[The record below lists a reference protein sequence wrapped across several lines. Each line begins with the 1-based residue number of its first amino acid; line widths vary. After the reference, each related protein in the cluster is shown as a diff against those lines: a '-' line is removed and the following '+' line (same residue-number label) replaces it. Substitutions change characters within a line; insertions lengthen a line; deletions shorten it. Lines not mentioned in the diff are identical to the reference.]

1 MSLFVTCASFYA
13 SSLIFLQKTSRK
25 SKKIKKPRRKSKK
38 IKKKQKTQKYLTLR
52 TRSLRVTSSSEKIV
66 FYEFKEV
73 FKTQRRFLFMNKIK
87 KQNIM
92 TRCKKFKTIMQFGRV
107 QTRKHVIIF
116 FLQNF
121 KMLFSPFF
129 LAAYQYSSNF
139 FDCKT
144 LFKTKDNTMSQFF
157 FWTLKWVSWKRDW
170 PHPNEIRAKAKFS
183 IHFTSFLNK

>member
-116 FLQNF
+116 FLQSF
-121 KMLFSPFF
+121 KMLFSPP
-129 LAAYQYSSNF
+129 
-139 FDCKT
+139 
-144 LFKTKDNTMSQFF
+144 F
-157 FWTLKWVSWKRDW
+157 FWLHVNIPVT
-170 PHPNEIRAKAKFS
+170 FS
-183 IHFTSFLNK
+183 IAKPCSKQRTIPWVNFSFGHWNGYPEKGTGPTPMRSGLRPSSQSILHLF

>member
-1 MSLFVTCASFYA
+1 MNSQYIRVNFTFKVFPNEGTIQRKNYVNQPVLYVKYFSFLELVLRIDEPFRYMRIILCFEFNF
-13 SSLIFLQKTSRK
+13 SSKKNKQ
-25 SKKIKKPRRKSKK
+25 KIKKKSKNPAENQKK

-92 TRCKKFKTIMQFGRV
+92 TRCKKFKMIMQFGRV

-121 KMLFSPFF
+121 KMLFSPLFF
-129 LAAYQYSSNF
+129 G
-139 FDCKT
+139 C
-144 LFKTKDNTMSQFF
+144 MSISQ
-157 FWTLKWVSWKRDW
+157 
-170 PHPNEIRAKAKFS
+170 
-183 IHFTSFLNK
+183 

>member
-13 SSLIFLQKTSRK
+13 SSLIFS
-25 SKKIKKPRRKSKK
+25 SKNKQKIKKNQKKPCRKSKK

-73 FKTQRRFLFMNKIK
+73 FKTQIRFLFMNKIK

-121 KMLFSPFF
+121 KMLFSPLFF
-129 LAAYQYSSNF
+129 G
-139 FDCKT
+139 C
-144 LFKTKDNTMSQFF
+144 MSISQ
-157 FWTLKWVSWKRDW
+157 
-170 PHPNEIRAKAKFS
+170 
-183 IHFTSFLNK
+183 

>member
-1 MSLFVTCASFYA
+1 MRIILCFEFNFF
-13 SSLIFLQKTSRK
+13 SSKNKQ
-25 SKKIKKPRRKSKK
+25 KIKKNQKTRRKSKK

-116 FLQNF
+116 FLQSF
-121 KMLFSPFF
+121 KNAF
-129 LAAYQYSSNF
+129 
-139 FDCKT
+139 
-144 LFKTKDNTMSQFF
+144 
-157 FWTLKWVSWKRDW
+157 
-170 PHPNEIRAKAKFS
+170 
-183 IHFTSFLNK
+183 

>member
-13 SSLIFLQKTSRK
+13 SSLIFLQKTSRKSKKIKKPRRK

-121 KMLFSPFF
+121 KMLFSPLFF
-129 LAAYQYSSNF
+129 G
-139 FDCKT
+139 C
-144 LFKTKDNTMSQFF
+144 MSISQ
-157 FWTLKWVSWKRDW
+157 
-170 PHPNEIRAKAKFS
+170 
-183 IHFTSFLNK
+183 